1 MQVKQ
6 VLESRVQNIRVEGE
20 HYEVTGAP
28 AHIAALI
35 GHLRL
40 VCFAFLFAGDMI
52 FNAIGGLNTM
62 PGPVKD
68 GYTWIA
74 NNKFQFGM
82 VVFLMSSVIQAN
94 LLQSGAFEIYI
105 NGNLEYSKLE
115 RGAMPD
121 WPVIQEILRKYG
133 KDLQM

>member
-1 MQVKQ
+1 M
-6 VLESRVQNIRVEGE
+6 LESRVPNIRVDGE
-20 HYEVTGAP
+20 NYDVEGAP

-62 PGPVKD
+62 PVPVKD
-68 GYTWIA
+68 TYTWIS

-82 VVFLMSSVIQAN
+82 GVFFISAVI
-94 LLQSGAFEIYI
+94 
-105 NGNLEYSKLE
+105 
-115 RGAMPD
+115 
-121 WPVIQEILRKYG
+121 
-133 KDLQM
+133 

>member
-1 MQVKQ
+1 VKQ
-6 VLESRVQNIRVEGE
+6 ALETRVPNVRVEGE

-52 FNAIGGLNTM
+52 FNAIGGLHTM
-62 PGPVKD
+62 PVVVKD
-68 GYTWIA
+68 VYSWIA
-74 NNKFQFGM
+74 DNKFQFGM
-82 VVFLMSSVIQAN
+82 IVWLVSTVVQASM
-94 LLQSGAFEIYI
+94 LQSGAFEISV

-121 WPVIQEILRKYG
+121 W
-133 KDLQM
+133 